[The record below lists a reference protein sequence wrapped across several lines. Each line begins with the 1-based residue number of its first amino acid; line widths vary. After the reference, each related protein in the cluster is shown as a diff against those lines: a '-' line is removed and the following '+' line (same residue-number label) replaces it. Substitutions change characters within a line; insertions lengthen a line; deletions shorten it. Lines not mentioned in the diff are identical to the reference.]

1 LKPEAAA
8 LLHEHM
14 FSPADVSLWLLTT
27 LVEAFVV
34 YLFLT
39 RGVFRKFL
47 FLNLYLISSILIRI
61 GRFAVLFHSG
71 IASAKYA
78 YSYYFTDTLMAILL
92 FLGIS
97 ELAVRLF
104 ETKEP
109 RRRMVFV
116 SAVALV
122 ATALFNLLF
131 ESWRYGVATV
141 FVVELSR
148 NFYFASGLTTVLLWV
163 WKLRND
169 PEDRT
174 ADRVVGV
181 LSVYFLL
188 FFLIYGAR
196 QLAPHATG
204 LDNVVPMI
212 GAWLPIGCGF
222 VLVSRRQ
229 P

>member
-1 LKPEAAA
+1 
-8 LLHEHM
+8 M

-71 IASAKYA
+71 IAFAKYA

-104 ETKEP
+104 GTKEP
-109 RRRMVFV
+109 RRRMAFVSAVAV

-131 ESWRYGVATV
+131 ESWRYGVTTI

-169 PEDRT
+169 LEDRT